1 MTKKSAKTDLPALC
15 GELAL
20 SLGLELVDVAFE
32 KEPVGLY
39 LRVYLDSPKGISLND
54 CEAYHRKLLPLVEE
68 LEYDFLEV
76 SSPGIDRP
84 IKRESEARKAIGSKA
99 EIKLFKPLDGQ
110 KVYTGIFKG
119 LDSQGY
125 HLNIQGQD
133 KVFPTALVAVA
144 RRTLDV
150 DEAMEDCLEQ
160 AQEDQ
165 A

>member
-1 MTKKSAKTDLPALC
+1 MTKKNAKLDLQELC
-15 GELAL
+15 GALAL

-32 KEPVGLY
+32 KEPAGLY
-39 LRVYLDSPKGISLND
+39 LRVYLDSPQGISLNE
-54 CEAYHRKLLPLVEE
+54 CEAYHRKLLPLVEH

-84 IKRESEARKAIGSKA
+84 IKRESEALKAVGSKV

-110 KVYTGIFKG
+110 KLYTGIFRG
-119 LDSQGY
+119 MDGEGY
-125 HLNIQGQD
+125 HLSIQGQD
-133 KVFPTALVAVA
+133 KVFPAALVAVA

-150 DEAMEDCLEQ
+150 DEVIDNYSEQ
-160 AQEDQ
+160 AQEEQ

>member
-1 MTKKSAKTDLPALC
+1 MTKKSAKADLPTFC
-15 GELAL
+15 EKLAL
-20 SLGLELVDVAFE
+20 SLGFELVDVAFE

-39 LRVYLDSPKGISLND
+39 LRVYLDSPQGISLND

-84 IKRESEARKAIGSKA
+84 IKRESEARKAIGSKV
-99 EIKLFKPLDGQ
+99 EVKLFKPLDGQ
-110 KVYTGIFKG
+110 KLYTGIFQG
-119 LDSQGY
+119 LDNEGY
-125 HLNIQGQD
+125 HLSIQGQER
-133 KVFPTALVAVA
+133 VFPAALVAVA

-150 DEAMEDCLEQ
+150 DEVMEDYLEQ

>member
-1 MTKKSAKTDLPALC
+1 MTKKSAKADLPAFC
-15 GELAL
+15 EKLAL
-20 SLGLELVDVAFE
+20 SLGFELVDVAFE

-39 LRVYLDSPKGISLND
+39 LRVYLDSPQGISLND

-84 IKRESEARKAIGSKA
+84 IKRESEARKAIGSKV
-99 EIKLFKPLDGQ
+99 EVKLFKPLDGQ
-110 KVYTGIFKG
+110 KLYTGIFQG
-119 LDSQGY
+119 LDSEGY
-125 HLNIQGQD
+125 HLSIQGQER
-133 KVFPTALVAVA
+133 VFPAALVAVA

-150 DEAMEDCLEQ
+150 DEVMEDYLEQ

>member
-1 MTKKSAKTDLPALC
+1 MAKKSVRIDLPALC

-20 SLGLELVDVAFE
+20 GQGLELVDVAFE
-32 KEPVGLY
+32 KEPAGLY

-76 SSPGIDRP
+76 SSPGVDRP
-84 IKRESEARKAIGSKA
+84 IKRESDARKAMGSKV

-110 KVYTGIFKG
+110 KVYTGIFQG

-125 HLNIQGQD
+125 HLAIQGQD
-133 KVFPTALVAVA
+133 MIFPASLVAVA

-150 DEAMEDCLEQ
+150 DEVLEDYAEQ